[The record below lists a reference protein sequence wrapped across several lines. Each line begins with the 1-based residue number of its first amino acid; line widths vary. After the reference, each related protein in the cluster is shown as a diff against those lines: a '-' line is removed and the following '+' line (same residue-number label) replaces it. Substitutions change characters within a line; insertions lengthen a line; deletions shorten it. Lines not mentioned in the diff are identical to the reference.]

1 MEWQAGSLS
10 HWCFSTRPREIGP
23 PPTHS
28 LSTMTTTESVPPTRP
43 PFTTYEQVVDCLF
56 GRINYERI
64 SGSEFTVADFKLDRM
79 REFLRRLG
87 DPHRHIPAVHIA
99 GTKGKGSTAAFV
111 ASILRESRRRTGLF
125 ISPHLH
131 AFEERMTVDGRPPSQ
146 VELVDLVN
154 RIMPVVDAM
163 DALPAGWS
171 PTYFEIATALGWLY
185 FLDQRATV
193 AVLEVG
199 LGGRLDATNVCFPAV
214 TVITTIS
221 RDHVQQLGPTLR
233 HIAAEKAGI
242 LKPNVP
248 CVTGDGKPEVLEVLE
263 RTRRE
268 VSPPNGA
275 ATPLR
280 RVGRDFH
287 YAWTPCHESTP
298 RLGEVRRDHVSI
310 TIPPTESHTSANPLH
325 LDRVELPLLGEHQG
339 LNAAVAVAAIEE
351 LRRAGWS
358 IPADAIERGLRS
370 TRWPGRIEVLRTRPC
385 VVVDAGH
392 NWAAIAALLSTIEHQ
407 FPARR
412 RILLFAATRDKDVP
426 GLLRQLLPAFDT
438 VIATA
443 YRSNPRA
450 VPLSDLA
457 ELIRSFGAECHRAT
471 DPRSAWTLATS
482 LAGPDDLLVVTGSI
496 FIAAEVRELVMANT
510 HSSGTGP

>member
-1 MEWQAGSLS
+1 
-10 HWCFSTRPREIGP
+10 
-23 PPTHS
+23 
-28 LSTMTTTESVPPTRP
+28 MTTTEHAQPTRP
-43 PFTTYEQVVDCLF
+43 PFTTYQQVVDCLF

-64 SGSEFTVADFKLDRM
+64 AGSEFSVADFKLDRM

-87 DPHRHIPAVHIA
+87 DPHRQIPAVHIA

-111 ASILRESRRRTGLF
+111 ASILRESGRRTGLF
-125 ISPHLH
+125 TSPHLH
-131 AFEERMTVDGRPPSQ
+131 VFEERMTVDGRPPEQS
-146 VELVDLVN
+146 ELVDLVN

-185 FLDQRATV
+185 FLDRGASV

-248 CVTGDGKPEVLEVLE
+248 CVTGDTKPEVLEVLE

-268 VSPPNGA
+268 VSPPDGA
-275 ATPLR
+275 GVPLR
-280 RVGRDFH
+280 RVGHEFH
-287 YAWTPCHESTP
+287 YEWSPCPEAVP
-298 RLGEVRRDHVSI
+298 KLGEVRRDRVSI
-310 TIPPTESHTSANPLH
+310 RVPGEVSSSMQESGLH
-325 LDRVELPLLGEHQG
+325 LERVELPLLGEHQG
-339 LNAAVAVAAIEE
+339 LNAAVAVAAVEE
-351 LRRAGWS
+351 LRRVGWS
-358 IPADAIERGLRS
+358 IPREAIERGLRS
-370 TRWPGRIEVLRTRPC
+370 TRWPGRIEVLATRPC

-392 NWAAIAALLSTIEHQ
+392 NWAAIAALLSTIERQ

-412 RILLFAATRDKDVP
+412 RLLLFAATRDKDVP

-450 VPLSDLA
+450 VPLADLA
-457 ELIRSFGAECHRAT
+457 DLIGSFGAECHRAT
-471 DPRSAWTLATS
+471 DPRSAWQLATS
-482 LAGPDDLLVVTGSI
+482 LAGPDDLIVVTGSI
-496 FIAAEVRELVMANT
+496 FIAAEVRELVTAPR
-510 HSSGTGP
+510 TGD